1 MPSFTTL
8 FDPNFDHHHTIA
20 LLIRNTYR
28 VIHIKGLKIIAY
40 SPKKKKSERLPEPT
54 GGSPDFV
61 HLIKCDSLVF
71 SRLSKVY
78 TVLEAKDTDY

>member
-1 MPSFTTL
+1 MGKMILCIGPFFRLSVPCFTTL

-40 SPKKKKSERLPEPT
+40 SSNF
-54 GGSPDFV
+54 GSF
-61 HLIKCDSLVF
+61 
-71 SRLSKVY
+71 
-78 TVLEAKDTDY
+78 